1 MSVKTNP
8 NWLTVCLHYNEPWE
22 EFLVKAVKPYVDVVL
37 QTGVAESFFFQRSW
51 ERGPHVRL
59 WFKGNPVI
67 FDTLLKPNLEEYFQQ
82 YFEARPSLLIE
93 PHYPVEFPA
102 AARWIPNNSL
112 RHFEYQPE
120 LERYGG
126 QLEMTL
132 CEKQFHA
139 SARMALKLVKEKLHC
154 WTHHEITGAAIKLH
168 LSLAYAAGMSLP
180 EAANFFQLA
189 FENWRWIHL
198 KSEDLLGKMQLNSQP
213 DATLRSFRKIF
224 DLQKSDV
231 VPYHS
236 ALWEL
241 FKNYR
246 QVEDDDFK
254 NWFQV
259 NANAAIELSLAIES
273 GKLETHSGFFH
284 AEFPDEPEKADL
296 WSHLYNFIH
305 LTNNR
310 LGVHDKNEGFL
321 FFVMAESLRSAI
333 AVAPVFA
340 RQETKR
346 AEPLAVAVH

>member
-8 NWLTVCLHYNEPWE
+8 IWLTVCLHYNEPWE
-22 EFLVKAVKPYVDVVL
+22 EFLVKAVKPYADVVL

-82 YFEARPSLLIE
+82 YFESRPSLLIE

-102 AARWIPNNSL
+102 TSRWMPNNSL
-112 RHFEYQPE
+112 RLFEYQPE

-139 SARMALKLVKEKLHC
+139 SSRMALKIIKEKLHR
-154 WTHHEITGAAIKLH
+154 WTHHEITGAAVKLH
-168 LSLAYAAGMSLP
+168 LSLAYAAGMSLQ
-180 EAANFFQLA
+180 EATDFFSLA
-189 FENWRWIHL
+189 FENWRWKHVRNAEL
-198 KSEDLLGKMQLNSQP
+198 SGKSSLSGQP
-213 DATLRSFRKIF
+213 DATLRSFQKIF

-246 QVEDDDFK
+246 QVEDEDFK

-259 NANAAIELSLAIES
+259 NANTAIELNLAIES
-273 GKLETHSGFFH
+273 GKLETRPSFFQ
-284 AEFPDEPEKADL
+284 AEFPGDPEKAAL
-296 WSHLYNFIH
+296 WSHFYNFIH

-321 FFVMAESLRSAI
+321 FYVLAQSLRSVS
-333 AVAPVFA
+333 AVVPAFV
-340 RQETKR
+340 RVETSKKE
-346 AEPLAVAVH
+346 ALPAY